1 MVSMDSASFATMP
14 CDFSHLIGNSQ
25 AKEILSRLVLHKSVP
40 QVLLFHGPRGIGK
53 GLFALRLAETLLKS
67 TKAQHPDLHILHPDP
82 ESEQHPIATL
92 RQLIQET
99 SLPPFEAPCK
109 VFIIHDVEKML
120 STSSNALLKT
130 LEEPPSDTQFILL
143 TSQPS
148 ILLPTILSRCS
159 KVPFYPVSDE
169 ELTLFLIEKHHAHDA
184 KKIALL
190 SEGSVAEALN
200 RLTSQK
206 SLLPLDELFRA
217 QGYTE
222 LHQILHPLSD
232 DLTSLETER
241 LFEEIL
247 YHIREHDPF
256 RLGDAVPLIAEA
268 RVALFHHLKLKTVL
282 ERFFISYQLK
292 N

>member
-1 MVSMDSASFATMP
+1 MP

-25 AKEILSRLVLHKSVP
+25 AKEILSGLVLHKTVP

-53 GLFALRLAETLLKS
+53 GLFALRLAQALLKS
-67 TKAQHPDLHILHPDP
+67 TKAQHPDLHVLHPDP
-82 ESEQHPIATL
+82 DSDQHPIAAL

-109 VFIIHDVEKML
+109 VFIIHEAERML
-120 STSSNALLKT
+120 PTSSNALLKT

-148 ILLPTILSRCS
+148 ILLPTIISRCS

-169 ELTLFLIEKHHAHDA
+169 ELTLFLLEKHHAHDA

-190 SEGSVAEALN
+190 SEGSVAVALS
-200 RLTSQK
+200 RLTEKK

-217 QGYTE
+217 AAYTE
-222 LHQILHPLSD
+222 IHQILHPLSD
-232 DLTSLETER
+232 DLSSLETDR

-247 YHIREHDPF
+247 YYIREHDPL
-256 RLGDAVPLIAEA
+256 RLDDAIPLIAEA
-268 RVALFHHLKLKTVL
+268 RTALFHHIKLKTVL
-282 ERFFISYQLK
+282 ERFFILYKLK